1 MFITTAAVV
10 CALAQQVGEGVS
22 PEAAAWVAA
31 NAVELKSCEAG
42 KGFEDLSRLKD
53 MVGDARIVSLGEPTH
68 GTREAFQLKHRLMEY
83 LATEMGFRVFSIEAN
98 MPESYKLNQYVLEG
112 KGDPKELIG
121 GMYFWT
127 WNTEEVLV
135 MVEWMRRFNEEGR
148 AREGSE
154 FVPLRF
160 TGFDMQTPDVAA
172 TIVMDGVRDIDA
184 GLVEEMRGA
193 LGRLQLAQRQAYE
206 KGDSGGNSGGTAIMV
221 GSFPPDAA
229 KGKKAKVSAWIRTK
243 EVGGFAGWWFR
254 CDKADN
260 TPGAFNNMAEF
271 GPKGT
276 TEWKRYEFT
285 LDVPADTVN
294 INFGPIVIGGGEAW
308 FDDVEIELDS
318 VKYENA
324 ELFSFDFE
332 NPKVMYLR
340 TTTAGTTAK
349 RVEEGVHGGK
359 FSLYLSP
366 KSVDVAKVDPAEVE
380 SETAKLAA
388 KLIGMRDSLT
398 TAKGA
403 EQAEWIIQNGAV
415 VAQCAQMV
423 AAGPMAGGAVRDEC
437 MAQNVK
443 WIIDQDPRA
452 RVVLWAHNGHVS
464 RQAGFG
470 QKWMGGHLEE
480 MYPGEMVVFGFATG
494 EGTYTAMEQGKG
506 LKSDNALQ
514 KPPAGS
520 VEAHLDAAGKPVL
533 LLDVRGASAEQ
544 AATKWAARPTAM
556 RSIGAI
562 AMQQQFYPQNPMKSY
577 DILVYIKTST
587 ASRLINR

>member
-10 CALAQQVGEGVS
+10 CALAQQVENGVNA
-22 PEAAAWVAA
+22 EAAAWVGA
-31 NAVELKSCEAG
+31 NAVELKTCEAG
-42 KGFEDLSRLKD
+42 NGFEDLARLRE

-98 MPESYKLNQYVLEG
+98 MPESYKLNEYVLEG
-112 KGDPKELIG
+112 KGDPKQLIG

-127 WNTEEVLV
+127 WNTEEVLA
-135 MVEWMRRFNEEGR
+135 MVEWMRKFNEEGR
-148 AREGSE
+148 TREGSD

-172 TIVMDGVRDIDA
+172 TVVMDGVRGLDA
-184 GLVEEMRGA
+184 GVGEEMRAA
-193 LGRLQLAQRQAYE
+193 LERLRVAQRQAY
-206 KGDSGGNSGGTAIMV
+206 DTGNSGGTAIMV
-221 GSFPPDAA
+221 GNFPPEAA
-229 KGKKAKVSAWIRTK
+229 KGKKARVSAWIRTK
-243 EVGGFAGWWFR
+243 EVGQFAGWWFR
-254 CDKADN
+254 CDRPENA
-260 TPGAFNNMAEF
+260 PGAFNNMADV

-308 FDDVEIELDS
+308 FDDVEIELDG
-318 VKYENA
+318 VKYENP

-332 NPKVMYLR
+332 NPNVLFLR
-340 TTTAGTTAK
+340 TTTAGTTAN

-366 KSVDVAKVDPAEVE
+366 KAEEVARIDPAEVE
-380 SETAKLAA
+380 SETAKIAA
-388 KLIGMRDSLT
+388 KLIGMRDALA

-423 AAGPMAGGAVRDEC
+423 AAGQMAGGAVRDEC

-464 RQAGFG
+464 RQVGFG

-506 LKSDNALQ
+506 LKSDNVLQ

-533 LLDVRGASAEQ
+533 LLDVRSASAEQ
-544 AATKWAARPTAM
+544 NATKWAARPTAM

-562 AMQQQFYPQNPMKSY
+562 AMQQQFYPQNPLKSF

-587 ASRLINR
+587 SSRLLNR